1 MTHKRRTVLGRARR
15 QKPRKSAASRSRNR
29 LRQIERLEDR
39 VLLAADLNPWHNYAF
54 PLDVTG
60 NYRVTPLDALTVIN
74 ALKNGPIDLNGL
86 LHSQMSEA
94 ENEAGSVVDA
104 ALMSHLKLDVNNDRV
119 VSAQDVLT
127 IINALNAEGEDLAK
141 LVKAEARI
149 TQNIP
154 ADGFTPM
161 DRPIVSLGDVVGQV
175 NVGETVLLNAHVE
188 DIRTNDGIPDPTSD
202 EFGVFAAYFSVAWDP
217 DAFHVPQG
225 VGDNPIR
232 DFGWPISFLNPEHFQ
247 RFPGPPRA
255 ISTDEYNF
263 PNGPAG
269 EINREIGFI
278 SEAGGFT
285 NRSQPIGRD
294 LPQVS
299 PDDRHVFLNLHL
311 FDVPFET
318 QSLYAKD
325 DQFTVDAGSSVQFLV
340 NDLLDNDGLIVG
352 NYDFTIGGVDG
363 VGREVLTFGDNQT
376 AAGGQGGS
384 VVPPANILFVNSTVN
399 VPLNGRELT
408 FAGHTQPSLGTLI
421 SGANGA
427 FTYTPNPGV
436 TGPATDTF
444 SYTVS
449 DGQGRT
455 RTADVTIEIV
465 SVNAPPVI
473 AAPGNVTMDER
484 KDGDPAFAFTG
495 ANSVS
500 ITDADGD
507 PMRVTL
513 ATNAPIVVAAGS
525 GVTFIDGDGSDGTLV
540 FSGSQAQINTALAG
554 LTYTPPAHFYGT
566 PTLQVTA
573 QDLDN
578 STVLSTVNHTVTINV
593 QPINDPPT
601 LEIPGNQTVITEDL
615 PLVITGI
622 EVGDPLDAQYAPGG
636 DVEGRLTLAT
646 TGGSLN
652 VLNPGG
658 LTISGNGGDN
668 VVMTGMTAAINNAMA
683 AGVSFTGPVGT
694 HSITATMND
703 LGNVDHRQPQEDF
716 ALQVQKSFQ
725 VTVVPPTRPFAVNDT
740 FSVRE
745 DSENNVFQVLLND
758 FNFANQIGGANLEI
772 TAVSTP
778 SNGAVVITNDATTL
792 TYTPNPDFFG
802 TDTFTYTIVD
812 QTEPDEPKTEST
824 ATVTVNVTLVNDQ
837 PSFEV
842 AEELIELEVNED
854 AGPQTFTNWAT
865 FDAGTPLENTVQSVL
880 EYRVEVLT
888 NANLFSQLP
897 AVANNGT
904 LTFTSADDAFGVSTF
919 RVQVQDDGGTADGG
933 IDTSDW
939 QEFTII
945 VHPVNDP
952 PTFSASDPPEVLED
966 SGPQVVPNWAHS
978 FVPGPPNESD
988 QELKEYEVTAVSNP
1002 ALFEVQPSVDLNGT
1016 LTYTPADDAFGTSTF
1031 TVVARDDGG
1040 TERGG
1045 DDTSAPQTFTITV
1058 LAVNDPPSFEVAQ
1071 TEITVRENE
1080 GLQELEGWVTEFTP
1094 GPPNESN
1101 QQVLQYIVNGI
1112 TNPNLFEVPPSVSND
1127 GTLRFQSAMNVG
1139 GTSQFTVVV
1148 QDDGGTERGGS
1159 DTSAPKT
1166 ITINVTAVND
1176 PPVNRLNGSPIEAG
1190 DQVFTA
1196 NDFDLA
1202 FTAAN
1207 SARLTVTDPD
1217 IADNDNTFDTF
1228 TVNLSVTNGLLLLGA
1243 DDDATATKQLS
1254 ALTLAEVNLALGT
1267 LIFRPD
1273 AGFIGEAALTI
1284 TTNDGGTFGDPPD
1297 DQPLETTNTLTIS
1310 VAPMNRPPIARD
1322 VQIEMPEGGVEEFN
1336 ALANDSAGPNE
1347 DAFQTIRVISVDT
1360 TGTQGTVE
1368 LLNAETGAFRFTP
1381 PDPHFNGQTTFSYTI
1396 QDDGQSMIDGQIVDD
1411 FKTDSAVVTIT
1422 IWEVN
1427 DPPVAEDDLVLI
1439 DPQPAVG
1446 QQFRFH
1452 VSELLS
1458 NDRPGPPN
1466 ESDQTLT
1473 IINVSTSAKGATVV
1487 LDGDEIVYTVPAGF
1501 DHVDT
1506 FEYTV
1511 QDDGTT
1517 RGQPDPKTDT
1527 ATVTVRD
1534 VVLSSVAGYVYID
1547 LDENGQKNA
1556 GEPGIAGVRIQLS
1569 GTDLT
1574 GNSFVEETVTDGDG
1588 RYEFSGVFPSQDGTM
1603 YTISQPEQP
1612 AGMRDGSASPGDG
1625 GVVSNPNEIR
1635 VQVPLIGFGS
1645 DPNNSITDNNNFGE
1659 RGLLAEFTS
1668 INPYRSLL
1676 WSEINGNN
1684 PLLASGW
1691 LFATNAAGD
1700 LQWYINIGGWQHY
1713 VPGQSVDADSHHY
1726 QVQINN
1732 GSMWVTDQNADVER
1746 WLSVDLSSG
1755 RMKQLSANGST
1766 IHHIIGS
1773 ADLFDLPSY
1782 DPPTT
1787 NGGNGGGS
1795 GGLFSGEGEADQYA
1809 QAVDALFAAY
1819 E

>member
-1 MTHKRRTVLGRARR
+1 MTQKRRTVLGRARR
-15 QKPRKSAASRSRNR
+15 QNARKSAASRSRNR
-29 LRQIERLEDR
+29 LSQIERLEDR

-74 ALKNGPIDLNGL
+74 ALKNGPIDLDGL
-86 LHSQMSEA
+86 LHSQLSGAESEA
-94 ENEAGSVVDA
+94 NPVVDA

-127 IINALNAEGEDLAK
+127 IINALNAEGEDLTK

-149 TQNIP
+149 TQNVP
-154 ADGFTPM
+154 ADGFNPV
-161 DRPIVSLGDVVGQV
+161 DRPIVSLGDAVGQV
-175 NVGETVLLNAHVE
+175 NVGETILLNAYVE
-188 DIRTNDGIPDPTSD
+188 DIRTDDGIPDPNSD
-202 EFGVFAAYFSVAWDP
+202 EFGIFAAYFSVAWDP
-217 DAFHVPQG
+217 NAFYVPQG

-232 DFGWPISFLNPEHFQ
+232 EFNWPISFLNPENFQ

-285 NRSQPIGRD
+285 NRTQPIGRD
-294 LPQVS
+294 LPQVP
-299 PDDRHVFLNLHL
+299 PDDRPIFWNLHL

-325 DQFTVDAGSSVQFLV
+325 DQFAVDAGSSVQFQV
-340 NDLLDNDGLIVG
+340 DDLLDNDGLIVG

-408 FAGHTQPSLGTLI
+408 FVGHTQPSQGTLI
-421 SGANGA
+421 SGINGA
-427 FTYTPNPGV
+427 FIYTPNPGV
-436 TGPATDTF
+436 TGPTTDTF

-449 DGQGRT
+449 DNQGRT

-473 AAPGNVTMDER
+473 AAPGNVTMNER

-495 ANSVS
+495 ASSVS

-513 ATNAPIVVAAGS
+513 ETNAPITVAAGS
-525 GVTFIDGDGSDGTLV
+525 GVTFIDADGSDGTLV
-540 FSGSQAQINTALAG
+540 FSGSQTQINNALGG
-554 LTYTPPAHFYGT
+554 LTYTPPVHFYGT
-566 PTLQVTA
+566 PTLQITA

-593 QPINDPPT
+593 RPINDPPT
-601 LEIPGNQTVITEDL
+601 LDVPGNQTVITEDL

-636 DVEGRLTLAT
+636 DVVGRLTLAT
-646 TGGSLN
+646 TDGILN
-652 VLNPGG
+652 VLNPGS

-683 AGVSFTGPVGT
+683 AGVAFTGPVGT

-703 LGNVDHRQPQEDF
+703 LGNVDYRQPQENF
-716 ALQVQKSFQ
+716 AEQVQKSFQ

-740 FSVRE
+740 FSVLE
-745 DSENNVFQVLLND
+745 DSANNVFEVLLND

-778 SNGAVVITNDATTL
+778 PNGAVVITNNATTV
-792 TYTPNPDFFG
+792 TYTPDADFFG

-812 QTEPDEPKTEST
+812 TTDDGDGPST
-824 ATVTVNVTLVNDQ
+824 ATVTVNVLLVNDQ
-837 PSFEV
+837 PDFTAV
-842 AEELIELEVNED
+842 NPPAVNED
-854 AGPQTFTNWAT
+854 SGQQQLQNWAS
-865 FDAGTPLENTVQSVL
+865 FDAGTPQENQVQSVKQYDVQIL
-880 EYRVEVLT
+880 
-888 NANLFSQLP
+888 NDPDDLFAEPPSVDT
-897 AVANNGT
+897 AGT
-904 LTFTSADDAFGVSTF
+904 LRYTPADDAFGQATF
-919 RVQVQDDGGTADGG
+919 RVRVQDDGGTANGG
-933 IDTSDW
+933 NDTSDW
-939 QEFTII
+939 QEFTIE
-945 VHPVNDP
+945 VLAVNDP
-952 PTFSASDPPEVLED
+952 PTFSASDPPAVHED
-966 SGPQVVPNWAHS
+966 SGPQVVANWAHD

-988 QELKEYEVTAVSNP
+988 QELEAYEVTAVGNP
-1002 ALFEVQPSVDLNGT
+1002 ALFAELPTVDLNGT
-1016 LTYTPADDAFGTSTF
+1016 LRYTPADDAFGTSTF

-1045 DDTSAPQTFTITV
+1045 DDTSAPQTFMITV
-1058 LAVNDPPSFEVAQ
+1058 LPVNDPPSFEVAQ

-1080 GLQELEGWVTEFTP
+1080 GLQEIEGWVTEFTP

-1101 QQVLQYIVNGI
+1101 QQVLQYIVNDI

-1139 GTSQFTVVV
+1139 GTSQFTVAV
-1148 QDDGGTERGGS
+1148 QDDGGTERGGL

-1217 IADNDNTFDTF
+1217 IADNDDTFDTF
-1228 TVNLSVTNGLLLLGA
+1228 TVDLSVTNGLLLLGDS
-1243 DDDATATKQLS
+1243 DDPTASKQLS
-1254 ALTLAEVNLALGT
+1254 ALTLAEVNQALGT

-1297 DQPLETTNTLTIS
+1297 DQPLETSNTLSIS
-1310 VAPMNRPPIARD
+1310 VAPLNRPPIARD
-1322 VQIEMPEGGVEEFN
+1322 DQVEMPEGGVADFN
-1336 ALANDSAGPNE
+1336 VLANDSAGPNE
-1347 DAFQTIRVISVDT
+1347 DTFQTIRVISVDT
-1360 TGTQGTVE
+1360 TGTLGTVE
-1368 LLNAETGAFRFTP
+1368 WNADGDFLYTP

-1396 QDDGQSMIDGQIVDD
+1396 QDDGQSLIDGVIVDD

-1427 DPPVAEDDLVLI
+1427 DPPVAADDLVLI

-1452 VSELLS
+1452 VSELLA
-1458 NDRPGPPN
+1458 NDLPGPPN

-1473 IINVSTSAKGATVV
+1473 IISVSTSAKGASVV

-1547 LDENGQKNA
+1547 LDENGEKN
-1556 GEPGIAGVRIQLS
+1556 GDEPGIAGVRIQLS

-1574 GNSFVEETVTDGDG
+1574 GNEFVEETVTDGDG

-1603 YTISQPEQP
+1603 YTILQPEQP
-1612 AGMRDGSASPGDG
+1612 AGMLDGSASPGNG
-1625 GVVSNPNEIR
+1625 GAVVSNPNEIR
-1635 VQVPLIGFGS
+1635 VHVPLIGFGS

-1659 RGLLAEFTS
+1659 RGLSAEFTS

-1676 WSEINGNN
+1676 WSEINGDD

-1691 LFATNAAGD
+1691 LFATDAAGT
-1700 LQWYINIGGWQHY
+1700 LQWYINIGGWQDY
-1713 VPGQSVDADSHHY
+1713 VPGQSVDGDSHHY

-1755 RMKQLSANGST
+1755 RLRQLSANGST

-1782 DPPTT
+1782 DPPST
-1787 NGGNGGGS
+1787 NDGNGGGS
-1795 GGLFSGEGEADQYA
+1795 NGLFSGEGEADQYA